1 MVPLSFPHVFLAQCL
16 VLDLLDKYEFSVSV
30 ERMVGFTEVFAHTEG
45 GLYVVDIFPMV
56 VKSDVEGGFRFANIL

>member
-1 MVPLSFPHVFLAQCL
+1 MVLQSFPHVFLAQCL
-16 VLDLLDKYEFSVSV
+16 VLDLLDKCEFSVSV

-56 VKSDVEGGFRFANIL
+56 VKSDVEGGF